1 MAYENYTPT
10 RTTLLKLKQDLSFA
24 TLGYDLLDQKRNIL
38 VMELLNLVDQTV
50 DYQTRVDEA
59 LETAY
64 VSLEEAV
71 LKMGKMKVFNLSSAV
86 HIDADINIG
95 SRKIMGVPLPVVN
108 TDFQERSPYF
118 SPLDTHYFID
128 NSIEHFKEALKV
140 MGRFA
145 ELKISVMRLAGEV
158 KKTIRKVNALEKIA
172 IPEYRRAVKSIENR
186 LEENERDAVILL
198 KKIKERLEKKAN
210 QGGANERRH
219 T

>member
-1 MAYENYTPT
+1 MAYNNYTPT

-50 DYQTRVDEA
+50 DYQTLVDEA
-59 LETAY
+59 LATAY
-64 VSLEEAV
+64 LSLEEAV
-71 LKMGKMKVFNLSSAV
+71 LKMGKMKVFGLSSAV

-95 SRKIMGVPLPVVN
+95 SRKIMGVPLPVVE

-118 SPLDTHYFID
+118 SPMDTHYYID
-128 NSIEHFKEALKV
+128 SSIEHFKKALQL

-172 IPEYRRAVKSIENR
+172 IPEYQQAVKFIENR

-210 QGGANERRH
+210 QGGAHERHH